1 LTTRNAGGHAG
12 LPSWIDN
19 PQYKLVLSSSPGA
32 RKSNEP
38 LRVMLQGE
46 KEMAW
51 NIKLLWGKGELAFE
65 YVLFI

>member
-1 LTTRNAGGHAG
+1 
-12 LPSWIDN
+12 
-19 PQYKLVLSSSPGA
+19 
-32 RKSNEP
+32 
-38 LRVMLQGE
+38 MLQGE